1 MEVVILILLLRYH
14 LILVCVL
21 FWFWYLY
28 MFFHLKKKCFIILY
42 TNKLHDE
49 TDYRRSHLVLVCS
62 TQQYDYL
69 IPPGIQVTKTDNMLQ
84 IPVMAHNQ
92 EAKLLSVRFRDHI
105 DEEQF
110 ILAVSEKIGKWD
122 LTLKSIVILFII

>member
-1 MEVVILILLLRYH
+1 M
-14 LILVCVL
+14 
-21 FWFWYLY
+21 
-28 MFFHLKKKCFIILY
+28 
-42 TNKLHDE
+42 HDE

-69 IPPGIQVTKTDNMLQ
+69 IPPGIQVTKTENMLQ

-92 EAKLLSVRFRDHI
+92 EAKLLGVRFRDHI

-110 ILAVSEKIGKWD
+110 ILAVSEKIGK
-122 LTLKSIVILFII
+122 